1 MDAGIGA
8 KGRGM
13 SKGPQRK
20 NTKIQPYSGNKADED
35 FNSRG
40 SLFKNMAS
48 VGPADPNNKTMALM
62 M

>member
-1 MDAGIGA
+1 
-8 KGRGM
+8 M